1 MVLHVYRADGETS
14 GVIEGLF
21 GRLTEAVHQLPEDR
35 ERLLQEGLMM
45 ADMVSELRDAIVAS
59 GLSHYAIAQQAEI
72 APDILDRFVR
82 GERDMR
88 LATAAKVAT
97 VLGLELRS
105 AKRVRRQASE

>member
-1 MVLHVYRADGETS
+1 VLHVYRAAGETS

-21 GRLTEAVHQLPEDR
+21 GRLTEAVRQLPEDR
-35 ERLLQEGLMM
+35 ERLLQEWM

>member
-14 GVIEGLF
+14 CVIEGLF
-21 GRLTEAVHQLPEDR
+21 GRLTEAVRQLPEDR
-35 ERLLQEGLMM
+35 ERLLQEWM

-88 LATAAKVAT
+88 LATASKVAT

>member
-1 MVLHVYRADGETS
+1 VVLHVYRAAGETS

-21 GRLTEAVHQLPEDR
+21 GRLTEAVRQLPEDR
-35 ERLLQEGLMM
+35 ERLLQEWM